1 MKKMMIYGK
10 MFLTKWK
17 ITIRLVIVPDLQIP
31 YNHPKATANVIAF
44 IKAIKPDAVAIVGD
58 EADLPMLSKWEANS
72 RGEYSVKLQSDLDAT
87 RSVLASIRKA
97 LGDDKKIH
105 LVRSNHTD
113 RFDRYI
119 ERNAPAL
126 ATLKGLK
133 YTELIGIK
141 DLGITWH
148 EQPGLIAP
156 NTILAHGDEANLVQ
170 YAGGTAAK
178 LVERMGKN
186 VVCGHTHRQGIIW
199 RSTGLR
205 GRLEPLFGFEAGHLM
220 AVKKAAYT
228 RPLNAPNWQMGFG
241 MLEVSGSLVNPIGI
255 IMRPDGSFTWGGKTW
270 G

>member
-1 MKKMMIYGK
+1 MWSGGRKGS
-10 MFLTKWK
+10 WS
-17 ITIRLVIVPDLQIP
+17 
-31 YNHPKATANVIAF
+31 
-44 IKAIKPDAVAIVGD
+44 
-58 EADLPMLSKWEANS
+58 LP
-72 RGEYSVKLQSDLDAT
+72 
-87 RSVLASIRKA
+87 
-97 LGDDKKIH
+97 
-105 LVRSNHTD
+105 
-113 RFDRYI
+113 
-119 ERNAPAL
+119 
-126 ATLKGLK
+126 LKGLK

-220 AVKKAAYT
+220 AVRKAAYT

-241 MLEVSGSLVNPIGI
+241 MLEVSGSLVNPISI
-255 IMRPDGSFTWGGKTW
+255 IMRPDGSFTYSSHQDCFASPLYGRARPAEIRLWARLW
-270 G
+270 WSR

>member
-1 MKKMMIYGK
+1 MRTTTYGMM
-10 MFLTKWK
+10 FPTKWTK
-17 ITIRLVIVPDLQIP
+17 KIRLVIVPDLQIP
-31 YNHPKATANVIAF
+31 YNHQRATENVIQF

-58 EADLPMLSKWEANS
+58 EADLPMLSKWEAKS

-87 RSVLASIRKA
+87 RSVLSRIRKA

-113 RFDRYI
+113 RFERYI
-119 ERNAPAL
+119 DRNAPAL
-126 ATLKGLK
+126 TSLRGLK
-133 YTELIGIK
+133 YTDLIGVK

-156 NTILAHGDEANLVQ
+156 NTILAHGDEGSLAQ
-170 YAGGTAAK
+170 YAGGTAVK

-205 GRLEPLFGFEAGHLM
+205 GRLQPLFGFEAGHLM
-220 AVKKAAYT
+220 AVRKAAYT

-241 MLEVSGSLVNPIGI
+241 LLEVSGSIVNPIPI
-255 IMRPDGSFTWGGKTW
+255 IMDTNGSFTWDKKRW